1 MTDQMTTPASTGDG
15 AGKVEA
21 AKEVAGRAAERA
33 GDVAGEAQA
42 QVQAVARQAK
52 DQVKDLVDR
61 GRRDLGDEAAARSRQ
76 AAGSVRTLA
85 DQIGA
90 LADGDPQAAGPLT
103 DLLQEGRDR
112 LQSFAGRLDD
122 GPNAV
127 FEDVRRFAR
136 RQPLLFLATAGALGF
151 VAGRMVRAGR
161 EAASSPRSAPSGS
174 MTPTA
179 LGSSGALPP
188 PAVPF
193 ESASPVTGT
202 ATGVDVPGGAV
213 LP

>member
-61 GRRDLGDEAAARSRQ
+61 GRRDLGDEAAARGRQ

-193 ESASPVTGT
+193 EPASPVTGT